1 MSDSKFRGTGVA
13 LITPFKS
20 NGKIDFAALEK
31 LIHFN
36 IENGVN
42 YFVSLGTTGET
53 ATLSKEERK
62 EVWKFTSKS
71 VNGKV
76 PLVAGIGGNNTA
88 EVVETVKT
96 FQQKGFDAI
105 LSVSPYYNKPTQE
118 GIYQHFMKITE
129 ATPLPI
135 ILYNVP
141 GRTSSNITAE
151 TTIRLA
157 KTTEKFIGMKEASGN
172 FAQCMHIVKEKP
184 ADFLVISGDD
194 IITLPMIGFGMDG
207 VISVVGQAFPKD
219 FSSMVNEAL
228 KGNFGEAKQLHYKL
242 LDFMEW
248 FFAEGSPGG
257 VKSALNTL
265 GICENVVRLPLVPIS
280 EGLRQKIETGIK
292 FMNGRK
298 VGRVGNFGRF

>member
-13 LITPFKS
+13 LITPFKT
-20 NGKIDFAALEK
+20 NGDIDFAALEK

-36 IENGVN
+36 IGNGVN

-62 EVWKFTSKS
+62 EVWKFTAKS

-88 EVVETVKT
+88 EVAETVKT
-96 FQQKGFDAI
+96 FQQEGFDAI

-118 GIYQHFMKITE
+118 GIYRHFMKIAE
-129 ATPLPI
+129 ATPLPL

-141 GRTSSNITAE
+141 GRTSSNMSAE

-157 KTTEKFIGMKEASGN
+157 KASEKFIGMKEASGN

-184 ADFLVISGDD
+184 AGFLVISGDD

-219 FSSMVNEAL
+219 FSAMVKEAL
-228 KGNFGEAKQLHYKL
+228 KGNFEAAKHLHYKL

-257 VKSALNTL
+257 VKAALNTL
-265 GICENVVRLPLVPIS
+265 RICDNTLRLPLVPVS
-280 EGLRQKIETGIK
+280 ESLYQKIAAGIK
-292 FMNGRK
+292 SLNA
-298 VGRVGNFGRF
+298 